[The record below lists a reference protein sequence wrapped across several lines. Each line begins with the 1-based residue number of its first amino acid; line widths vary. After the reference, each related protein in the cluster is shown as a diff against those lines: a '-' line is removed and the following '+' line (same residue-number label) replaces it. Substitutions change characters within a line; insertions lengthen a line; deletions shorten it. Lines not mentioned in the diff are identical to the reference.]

1 MRKFILVL
9 LLGAVLG
16 VSCKKGSDA
25 GGNVKA
31 VFSYVPDGFNVTF
44 TDFST
49 NAKDYFWEFG
59 DGDTSDLHNPQHVY
73 HSKGSFIAKLTVANG
88 PVKKSF
94 EDTVF
99 VSGPSIKIDGD
110 FTDWEYVDYAYH
122 GTDSNGTILAVKTF
136 ASPAYL
142 NFYLEGTADMKLDLF
157 DLFIDADNNPAT
169 GFQLWMYPM
178 GSGAEYLSE
187 GGISGG
193 SVYLHTGGDNNG
205 WSWDVA
211 SAFDAAYKFSAIK
224 AVSGK
229 NVIEFS
235 LKRDVLGTQ
244 KNYVNYAFHELSPS
258 YAIIGSAPVAQQPYS
273 KYLQMK
279 L

>member
-1 MRKFILVL
+1 MKKLIQIL
-9 LLGAVLG
+9 LLGSILG
-16 VSCKKGSDA
+16 ISCKKGSDA

-31 VFSYVPDGFNVTF
+31 VFSYVPDGFKVTF

-49 NAKDYFWEFG
+49 NAKGYFWEFG
-59 DGDTSDLHNPQHVY
+59 DGDTSNVHNPQHIY
-73 HSKGSFIAKLTVANG
+73 HSKGSFIAKLTVTNG
-88 PVKKSF
+88 TISKSF

-99 VSGPSIKIDGD
+99 VAGPNIKIDGD
-110 FTDWEYVDYAYH
+110 LTDWEYVEPTYQSS
-122 GTDSNGTILAVKTF
+122 DSNGTILAVKTY
-136 ASPAYL
+136 ASAAYL
-142 NFYLEGTADMKLDLF
+142 NFYVEGKTDMKLDLF

-187 GGISGG
+187 GGLSGG
-193 SVYLHTGGDNNG
+193 AVYLHTGGDNNG
-205 WSWDVA
+205 WSWDQV

-224 AVSGK
+224 TVGGR
-229 NVIEFS
+229 NIIEFS
-235 LKRDVLGTQ
+235 VKRDVLGTQ
-244 KNYVNYAFHELSPS
+244 KNYVNFAFHELSPS
-258 YAIIGSAPVAQQPYS
+258 YVIIGSAPVSQQPSS